1 MRPRQRVRAA
11 MSAITCALGP
21 DSAGT
26 VLMRL
31 LVRARRS
38 IDVAL
43 YEVGPSYRWALI
55 RAAERGVRVRLVLD
69 SHVSDGNAATAQE
82 LVASGGLCR
91 VAGVGADAAHGKLLI
106 VDSTVAV
113 GTGNLIWR
121 DAPRDHHLRVPP
133 ASIPLAGTREWWVT
147 AARARGLR
155 RAASD
160 AFDAHWTTATPP
172 PPSWAAAA
180 APADHRPTVPAIG
193 TPLPQVPPRVLSTCS
208 HRLRLVIGGAA
219 VGRTLATIVDAARRR
234 VLVTVPYARP
244 EAIAVREVLEGMVR
258 ASVRGADCAL
268 LIGGVPDLTDA
279 SQLASL
285 PFPVRRMDPAR
296 STAGHAKGMVADGAV
311 LVSSANWSAAGL
323 GGNWEAG
330 VRIDHPAAAAYYAA
344 AWRRDWE
351 TGLAIDV

>member
-1 MRPRQRVRAA
+1 MRPRQRVGDA
-11 MSAITCALGP
+11 MSAVTCALGP

-31 LVRARRS
+31 LGRARRS
-38 IDVAL
+38 IDAAV
-43 YEVGPSYRWALI
+43 YEVGPSYRWALV
-55 RAAERGVRVRLVLD
+55 RAAERGLRVRLVLD
-69 SHVSDGNAATAQE
+69 AHVSDGNAATARA
-82 LVASGGLCR
+82 LIDSGAECR
-91 VAGVGADAAHGKLLI
+91 VAGVGADTAHGKLLI

-133 ASIPLAGTREWWVT
+133 AGTPLAGTREWWVT
-147 AARARGLR
+147 AARASGLR
-155 RAASD
+155 RAALD
-160 AFDAHWTTATPP
+160 AFDAHWSTATPP

-180 APADHRPTVPAIG
+180 APVDQHPTVPAIG
-193 TPLPQVPPRVLSTCS
+193 TPLPQVPPRILCARS
-208 HRLRLVIGGAA
+208 HHLGLVIGGAA
-219 VGRTLATIVDAARRR
+219 VGRTIATMVAAARRQ

-244 EAIAVREVLEGMVR
+244 EALPVGGVLDGMAL
-258 ASVRGADCAL
+258 ASSRGVACAL

-279 SQLASL
+279 RKLASL

-296 STAGHAKGMVADGAV
+296 STSGHAKGMVADGAV
-311 LVSSANWSAAGL
+311 LVSSANWSMTGL

-330 VRIDHPAAAAYYAA
+330 LRIDHPAAAAYYAA

-351 TGLAIDV
+351 TGVAIDV